1 MPRYFFNIHHDTTRH
16 DRDGVE
22 LPDQEEAWKEATTKA
37 GEIIKGLDGSLR
49 PGHDWR
55 MEVTDEFAN
64 PLWELHVKAKKK

>member
-1 MPRYFFNIHHDTTRH
+1 MPRYHFNVYHDKSRL
-16 DRDGVE
+16 DREGME
-22 LPDQEEAWKEATTKA
+22 LRDQDAAWEEATSAA